1 MGCEKVKKSV
11 SSQEQ
16 EMQTCGQIGK
26 EFHES
31 VKRRNLGGSGTC
43 EGTPHKE
50 GQIKYDET

>member
-16 EMQTCGQIGK
+16 EMQTCGQIWK
-26 EFHES
+26 EFRES

-50 GQIKYDET
+50 GKIKI